1 MGIPKF
7 FRYINERY
15 PCLTEKLKDYQ
26 IPEFDNLY
34 LDLNGIIHECSHPDD
49 TDITFRISEEIIFK
63 NIFRYIQVLFCM
75 IQPQKLFF
83 IAIDGVAPRAK
94 INQQRSRRF
103 KAAKDAQIQEAKARA
118 KGINLPKEKRF
129 DSNCITPGTLFMSK
143 LDEQLKYFITY
154 KISTDKLWQKC
165 KVILSGS
172 QVPGEG
178 EHKIMDY
185 IRHMKAQPNY
195 DVNTKHCLYGL
206 DADLIMLG
214 LCTHE
219 IHFTLLREELTFG
232 KKQRKVCLTPEETKF
247 CLFHL
252 SLLRE
257 YINHEFSSL
266 KEKLPFS
273 YDLEKIIDDWI
284 LMGFLIGNDF
294 IPHLPNLHIIH
305 GALSVLYQVYIDVM
319 PTLDGYINEAGT
331 LRLDR
336 FEKFMERLS
345 RFDILQFSEYYAD
358 LKYLESK
365 TGRSLIETEKLNEKK
380 SSNEE
385 IRSPKK
391 VQDKEFDMLLR
402 TAAEMSLGRYD
413 DEDGGD
419 DKSDSEMYT
428 MEFVQCKKDYYI
440 NKLKYENIDEDF
452 LRSQAEGYVR
462 AIQWN
467 LNYYYNG
474 CCSWSWYYP
483 HHYAPYISDIK
494 DFKDLKLEFELGE
507 PFLPFEQLLAVLP
520 SYSKE
525 LLPSAFQTLLTEEQS
540 PIINYYPSEFETDLN
555 GKEQEW
561 EAVVLIPFINEK
573 DLLDGN

>member
-195 DVNTKHCLYGL
+195 DV
-206 DADLIMLG
+206 I
-214 LCTHE
+214 
-219 IHFTLLREELTFG
+219 
-232 KKQRKVCLTPEETKF
+232 
-247 CLFHL
+247 
-252 SLLRE
+252 
-257 YINHEFSSL
+257 
-266 KEKLPFS
+266 
-273 YDLEKIIDDWI
+273 
-284 LMGFLIGNDF
+284 
-294 IPHLPNLHIIH
+294 
-305 GALSVLYQVYIDVM
+305 
-319 PTLDGYINEAGT
+319 
-331 LRLDR
+331 
-336 FEKFMERLS
+336 
-345 RFDILQFSEYYAD
+345 
-358 LKYLESK
+358 
-365 TGRSLIETEKLNEKK
+365 
-380 SSNEE
+380 
-385 IRSPKK
+385 
-391 VQDKEFDMLLR
+391 
-402 TAAEMSLGRYD
+402 
-413 DEDGGD
+413 
-419 DKSDSEMYT
+419 
-428 MEFVQCKKDYYI
+428 
-440 NKLKYENIDEDF
+440 
-452 LRSQAEGYVR
+452 
-462 AIQWN
+462 
-467 LNYYYNG
+467 
-474 CCSWSWYYP
+474 
-483 HHYAPYISDIK
+483 
-494 DFKDLKLEFELGE
+494 
-507 PFLPFEQLLAVLP
+507 
-520 SYSKE
+520 
-525 LLPSAFQTLLTEEQS
+525 
-540 PIINYYPSEFETDLN
+540 
-555 GKEQEW
+555 
-561 EAVVLIPFINEK
+561 
-573 DLLDGN
+573 